1 MLRAVRQCHLDLMI
15 APMSERGVRV
25 TGDMVADFVTQLVGD
40 SRTESLYAIFLDAQ
54 QRLITFELIARGDSY
69 SCEFNPG
76 MIVQRAVDLGARS
89 LILAHNHPSGDPTP
103 SAADHRYVQV
113 LSKACALFQIT
124 LIDNV
129 IVAGDT
135 FTSCRAQGLL

>member
-1 MLRAVRQCHLDLMI
+1 MI
-15 APMSERGVRV
+15 APMSERGARV
-25 TGDMVADFVTQLVGD
+25 TGDMVADFMTQLLGD

-54 QRLITFELIARGDSY
+54 QRLITFELMARGDSY

-103 SAADHRYVQV
+103 SAADIQYVNR
-113 LSKACALFQIT
+113 LSKACALFQVL
-124 LIDNV
+124 LIDSV
-129 IVAGDT
+129 IVAGEA
-135 FTSCRAQGLL
+135 FTSCRARGLI